1 MQYCV
6 YTIWHNESFG
16 EFYPVYNGKKSDRN
30 SQGTDTVYGR
40 LGVESAI
47 ERQVTQWVGNIGFCC
62 FGNAMGW

>member
-30 SQGTDTVYGR
+30 SQETDTVYGR

-47 ERQVTQWVGNIGFCC
+47 ERLV
-62 FGNAMGW
+62 GNAMGW